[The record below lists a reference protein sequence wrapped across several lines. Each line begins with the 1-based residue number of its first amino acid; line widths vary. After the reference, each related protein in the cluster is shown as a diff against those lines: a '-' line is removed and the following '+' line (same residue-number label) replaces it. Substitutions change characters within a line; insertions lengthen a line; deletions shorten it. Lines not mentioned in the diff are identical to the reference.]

1 MKRVFIFSLF
11 IFSATSIFAQEQN
24 SKIRNFLS
32 SGGKVLYGNEQNS
45 IVVID
50 YPDNIERVKEYLNMI
65 DVPPRQVMI
74 EARVVEVKLQKEH
87 ALGVNWQLLA
97 DKKHM
102 PFGQYELGSSS
113 GLGQFAD
120 GLKQNISYKNTNYP
134 PISGTTSESPFTF
147 GIFDENINVILQTLA
162 NSLDTNVLSAPRV
175 ATVNNREAVIK
186 VIQSLPWAEPDIQVS
201 GDSGSVTVS
210 WKINFEEVGII
221 LKTTPIINDDGNITM
236 VLNPEISDKT
246 SDYSLTVTQGT
257 TSIPYTVPVIDKRTA
272 STKVVVKNGQT
283 LIIGGLIKEKIT
295 KGETKIPLLGD
306 IPFLGYLFKSKKD
319 TVDKTELL
327 IFISPTII
335 TPDESVRMRKNKQF
349 GLGKSFDEE
358 KQKQEGRLLALDV
371 AQKAK
376 ETTQT
381 IGRLKA
387 LTERQSNLLKERK
400 ELEEK
405 IRLEEENSKEN
416 K

>member
-1 MKRVFIFSLF
+1 MKYAFIFLF
-11 IFSATSIFAQEQN
+11 SIFSVASVLAQEQN
-24 SKIRNFLS
+24 SSIRSLLS
-32 SGGKVLYGNEQNS
+32 SSGKVLYGNEPNS

-50 YPDNIERVKEYLNMI
+50 HPENVERVKEYLDMI
-65 DVPPRQVMI
+65 DVPSQQVMI

-113 GLGQFAD
+113 ALGQFTE

-134 PISGTTSESPFTF
+134 PITGTTSESPFTF
-147 GIFDENINVILQTLA
+147 GIFDEDINVILQALA

-175 ATVNNREAVIK
+175 ATVNNREAEIK
-186 VIQSLPWAEPDIQVS
+186 VIQSLPWAEPDVQVT

-246 SDYSLTVTQGT
+246 SDYTLTVTQGT
-257 TSIPYTVPVIDKRTA
+257 TSVPYTVPVIDKRSA

-283 LIIGGLIKEKIT
+283 LIIGGLIKEKST
-295 KGETKIPLLGD
+295 KGETKVPLLGD
-306 IPFLGYLFKSKKD
+306 MPFLGYLFKSKKD

-335 TPDESVRMRKNKQF
+335 TPDVSVRMQKNKQL
-349 GLGKSFDEE
+349 GLGNSLDEE
-358 KQKQEGRLLALDV
+358 KQKQEGRLLAQDV
-371 AQKAK
+371 AEKAK
-376 ETTQT
+376 EATRV
-381 IGRLKA
+381 IGQLKT
-387 LTERQSNLLKERK
+387 LTEKQSSLLKERK

-405 IRLEEENSKEN
+405 INKEEESVKGSN
-416 K
+416 

>member
-1 MKRVFIFSLF
+1 MRRVFIFLF
-11 IFSATSIFAQEQN
+11 YFLSAACVFAQEQN
-24 SKIRNFLS
+24 SNIKSLLS
-32 SGGKVLYGNEQNS
+32 VEGKVLYGNEQNS
-45 IVVID
+45 LVVID
-50 YPDNIERVKEYLNMI
+50 YPENVERVKEYLDMI
-65 DVPPRQVMI
+65 DVPSQQVMI

-102 PFGQYELGSSS
+102 PFGQYDLGSSAS
-113 GLGQFAD
+113 LGQFTD
-120 GLKQNISYKNTNYP
+120 GLKQNIAYKNTNYL
-134 PISGTTSESPFTF
+134 PIIGTTSESPFTF

-175 ATVNNREAVIK
+175 ATVNNREAQIK
-186 VIQSLPWAEPDIQVS
+186 VIQSLPWAEPDVQVS
-201 GDSGSVTVS
+201 GESGSVTVS

-221 LKTTPIINDDGNITM
+221 LKTTPIINDNGNITM

-257 TSIPYTVPVIDKRTA
+257 TSIPYTIPVIDKRSA

-283 LIIGGLIKEKIT
+283 LIIGGLIKEKST
-295 KGETKIPLLGD
+295 KGETKVPLLGD
-306 IPFLGYLFKSKKD
+306 MPFLGYLFKSKKD
-319 TVDKTELL
+319 TVDKSELL

-335 TPDESVRMRKNKQF
+335 SPDESTRMRKNERF

-358 KQKQEGRLLALDV
+358 KQEGRLLALDV
-371 AQKAK
+371 VEKAK
-376 ETTQT
+376 ETTLT
-381 IGRLKA
+381 IGQLKA
-387 LTERQSNLLKERK
+387 LTERQSILLKERK

-405 IRLEEENSKEN
+405 IKKEEEIAKESN
-416 K
+416 

>member
-1 MKRVFIFSLF
+1 MKYAFIFLF
-11 IFSATSIFAQEQN
+11 SIFSVASVLAQEQN
-24 SKIRNFLS
+24 SSIRSLLS
-32 SGGKVLYGNEQNS
+32 SSGKVLYGNEPNS

-50 YPDNIERVKEYLNMI
+50 HPENVERVKEYLDMI
-65 DVPPRQVMI
+65 DVPSQQVMI

-113 GLGQFAD
+113 ALGQFTE

-134 PISGTTSESPFTF
+134 PITGTTSESPFTF
-147 GIFDENINVILQTLA
+147 GIFDEDINVILQALA

-175 ATVNNREAVIK
+175 ATVNNREAEIK
-186 VIQSLPWAEPDIQVS
+186 VIQSLPWAEPDVQVT

-221 LKTTPIINDDGNITM
+221 LKTTPIINNDGNITM

-246 SDYSLTVTQGT
+246 SDYTLTVTQGT
-257 TSIPYTVPVIDKRTA
+257 TSVPYTVPVIDKRSA

-283 LIIGGLIKEKIT
+283 LIIGGLIKEKST
-295 KGETKIPLLGD
+295 KGETKVPLLGD
-306 IPFLGYLFKSKKD
+306 MPFLGYLFKSKKD

-335 TPDESVRMRKNKQF
+335 TPDLSVRMQKNKQS
-349 GLGKSFDEE
+349 GLDNSLDEE
-358 KQKQEGRLLALDV
+358 KQKQEGRLLAQDV
-371 AQKAK
+371 AEKAK
-376 ETTQT
+376 EATRV
-381 IGRLKA
+381 IGQLKT
-387 LTERQSNLLKERK
+387 LTEKQSSLLKERK

-405 IRLEEENSKEN
+405 IKKEEENVKESN
-416 K
+416 

>member
-1 MKRVFIFSLF
+1 MKRVFIILFFLFSP
-11 IFSATSIFAQEQN
+11 AYIFAQEQN
-24 SKIRNFLS
+24 SNIKNLLS
-32 SGGKVLYGNEQNS
+32 AEGKVLYGNEQNS
-45 IVVID
+45 LVVID
-50 YPDNIERVKEYLNMI
+50 YPENVERVREYLDMI
-65 DVPPRQVMI
+65 DVPPLQVMI

-102 PFGQYELGSSS
+102 PLGQFDLGSSS
-113 GLGQFAD
+113 TLGQFAD

-134 PISGTTSESPFTF
+134 PITGTTSESPFTF
-147 GIFDENINVILQTLA
+147 GIFDENINVILQALA
-162 NSLDTNVLSAPRV
+162 NSLSTNVLSAPRV
-175 ATVNNREAVIK
+175 ATVNNREAEIK
-186 VIQSLPWAEPDIQVS
+186 VIQSLPWAEPDVQVS
-201 GDSGSVTVS
+201 GTSGSVTVS

-221 LKTTPIINDDGNITM
+221 LKVTPIINDDGNITM

-257 TSIPYTVPVIDKRTA
+257 TSVPYTVPVIDKRSA

-283 LIIGGLIKEKIT
+283 LIMGGLIKEKST
-295 KGETKIPLLGD
+295 KGETKVPLLGD
-306 IPFLGYLFKSKKD
+306 MPFLGYLFKSKKD

-335 TPDESVRMRKNKQF
+335 VPEESARMSKNKQF
-349 GLGKSFDEE
+349 DLGESFDEE

-371 AQKAK
+371 AEKAK
-376 ETTQT
+376 ETTRV
-381 IGRLKA
+381 IGRLKT
-387 LTERQSNLLKERK
+387 LTEKQSNLLKERK

-405 IRLEEENSKEN
+405 IRKEEETM
-416 K
+416 